1 MLFGHTRHLAATT
14 PIDSE
19 WRLRIAKR
27 QKLSRTVVSANAKR
41 AVVPSSSETC
51 QLIIAALPCV
61 SSSYLETIIFVV

>member
-27 QKLSRTVVSANAKR
+27 QMLSRTMVNADAKKKGR
-41 AVVPSSSETC
+41 AK
-51 QLIIAALPCV
+51 QQRDMAAHHRCITVCLFFLP
-61 SSSYLETIIFVV
+61 